1 MRPAAPCRW
10 SSHTPSRP
18 QTFLASVSL
27 RLSFFFSAARRGLR
41 LDSATYVELH
51 GLAFQSGLIFQVE
64 AFDIL
69 SPARRP
75 RSRLPTPTRIF
86 MLPMQLGGPP

>member
-1 MRPAAPCRW
+1 M
-10 SSHTPSRP
+10 
-18 QTFLASVSL
+18 SL

-69 SPARRP
+69 PPTRRA
-75 RSRLPTPTRIF
+75 RSRFPAPTRVIV
-86 MLPMQLGGPP
+86 LPMPVGGPP